1 MSGAAQSQIIGLL
14 MMVFF
19 MGIGLRRRMRPQ
31 PVRPG
36 RIAVSGLIIVL
47 LLGSSLAFTGSRIL
61 SDTWALLLAPVF
73 LVIGGAVGWYLVR
86 TMKFWTD
93 PGTGALWMQGGVL
106 FALILLGTIAL
117 RFGARALLTGNAF
130 SGGYGSNPYSATG
143 YSGPHGFLYDLSA
156 DFLFLSLGLW
166 AARAGSLLLRY
177 RGHTAANA
185 PAGIEST

>member
-1 MSGAAQSQIIGLL
+1 MSASAQSQIIGLV

-19 MGIGLRRRMRPQ
+19 MGLGLRRRMRPQ
-31 PVRPG
+31 PLRPG
-36 RIAVSGLIIVL
+36 RIAVSGLFIVL

-61 SDTWALLLAPVF
+61 SDPWALLLAPVF
-73 LVIGGAVGWYLVR
+73 LLVGAAVGWYLVR

-93 PGTGALWMQGGVL
+93 PGTGALWMQGGLL
-106 FALILLGTIAL
+106 FALILLGTIAI

-130 SGGYGSNPYSATG
+130 SGGYGGNPYSDSG

-166 AARAGSLLLRY
+166 VARAGSLLLQY
-177 RGHTAANA
+177 RAHRATATAAPMPRA
-185 PAGIEST
+185 